1 MNKPMRRPLFRL
13 LALIGTYWRWML
25 LAAILGFCT
34 VASSIFLMAAAAYII
49 ARAALQPS
57 IADLEVA
64 VVGVRFFGIAR
75 GVFRYLERYISHEV
89 TFRLLARLRVWFYRA
104 LEPLA
109 PARLMQY
116 RGGDLLAR
124 ILGDIEALQHF
135 YGRVIAP
142 PAVALLIGLLMAF
155 FMGAFDPALALTL
168 LLFLAVAGVA
178 VPILVFFL
186 GREPGRQVI
195 RVRAALNVA
204 LVDGIQGMSEI
215 VAFGGQADR
224 LAQVR
229 ALSRQLAVSQKRL
242 AWIGGLNN
250 ALGVLLI
257 GLATLAILVVAIPLV
272 NAARLS
278 GVDLAVV
285 ALATMAS
292 FEAVLPLALAA
303 QYLESNLEA
312 ARRLFEIVDVQ
323 PEVRDPAQPAPPP
336 AQYGIAFEQ
345 VRFRYAPGEPPALDG
360 ISFDLPPGKRVA
372 VVGPSGAGK
381 STLLNLLLR
390 FWEAQEGRVTLGGR
404 DLRSYAGD
412 DLRRLIGVVA
422 QNTHLFNATIREN
435 LLLAQRD
442 ADEDAL
448 IRAAQGAQ
456 IHDFILSLPGG
467 YETWIGEG
475 GVRLSGGERQRLAIA
490 RALLKGAPVLVLDE
504 ATANLDTVTEAEVLR
519 AVRQLMENRT
529 TLIITHRLVALESVD
544 EILVLQAGRIVERG
558 SLRDLLQAGGFFRRM
573 WDLQHQVFCQTI
585 PK

>member
-1 MNKPMRRPLFRL
+1 MNKPMRRPLIRL

-34 VASSIFLMAAAAYII
+34 IASSIFLMAASAYII

-57 IADLEVA
+57 IADLQIA
-64 VVGVRFFGIAR
+64 IVGVRFFGITR
-75 GVFRYLERYISHEV
+75 GLFRYLERYVSHEV

-142 PAVALLIGLLMAF
+142 PAVALLIGLLMAS

-168 LLFLAVAGVA
+168 LLFLAVTGIA

-186 GREPGRQVI
+186 SREPGRQVI
-195 RVRAALNVA
+195 RLRAALNIA

-215 VAFGGQADR
+215 VAFGGQANR
-224 LAQVR
+224 QAQVS
-229 ALSRQLAVSQKRL
+229 ALNRQLAASQKRL

-250 ALGVLLI
+250 ALGVLLV
-257 GLATLAILVVAIPLV
+257 GLATLAILAVAIPLV
-272 NAARLS
+272 NAARLN

-303 QYLESNLEA
+303 QYLESSLEA
-312 ARRLFEIVDVQ
+312 ARRLFEMVDVQ
-323 PEVRDPAQPAPPP
+323 PEVRDPAEPAPLPER
-336 AQYGIAFEQ
+336 YGITFEG
-345 VRFRYAPGEPPALDG
+345 VHFRYLPGEPLALDG
-360 ISFDLPPGKRVA
+360 ISFDLPPGKRIA

-381 STLLNLLLR
+381 STLIHLLLR
-390 FWEAQEGRVTLGGR
+390 FWETQEGRITFGGR
-404 DLRSYAGD
+404 DLSAYAGD

-422 QNTHLFNATIREN
+422 QNTHLFNATVREN
-435 LLLAQRD
+435 LLMARRE
-442 ADEDAL
+442 ADEVAL
-448 IRAAQGAQ
+448 VRAAQGAQ
-456 IHDFILSLPGG
+456 IHEFIMSLPDG
-467 YETWIGEG
+467 YDTWIGEG
-475 GVRLSGGERQRLAIA
+475 GVRLSGGQRQRLAIA
-490 RALLKGAPVLVLDE
+490 RALLKDAPVLVLDE
-504 ATANLDTVTEAEVLR
+504 ATANLDSVTEVEVLR
-519 AVRQLMENRT
+519 AIQRLTEQRT
-529 TLIITHRLVALESVD
+529 TLIITHRLVALDTVD

-558 SLRDLLQAGGFFRRM
+558 SQRVLLQAGGFYRRM
-573 WDLQHQVFCQTI
+573 WDLQHQMLD
-585 PK
+585 KR